1 MFCTSS
7 SLCVEFPSQWDRH
20 REGEEWKIVPVNPH
34 GREFKDIAAQFASTM
49 PRFTIER
56 IERVQNRVLWRR
68 YHDCKERLRRD
79 LPSVGEKHLFHG
91 TQETDP
97 VVIYGGDAG
106 FDVGHSRGGLWGAG
120 SYFAVNASY
129 SHRYAHQKHLIGRSA
144 PLFKMLVAKVLTG
157 LTFESPPNRELI
169 FPPER
174 ADTGEEEGRVRRRY
188 NSVHGI
194 ANDGSDW
201 YVYITYSNEQ
211 TYPAY
216 LISYGHTRP

>member
-7 SLCVEFPSQWDRH
+7 SLCVEFPSHWDRH

-34 GREFKDIAAQFASTM
+34 SREFKEIAAQFASTM

-68 YHDCKERLRRD
+68 YHDCKERLGRD
-79 LPSVGEKHLFHG
+79 LPSVGEKLLFHG
-91 TQETDP
+91 TGGTDP

-106 FDVGHSRGGLWGAG
+106 FDVGHSRVGMWGAG
-120 SYFAVNASY
+120 NYFAVNASY
-129 SHRYAHQKHLIGRSA
+129 SHSYAHEKHLIGRSA

-157 LTFESPPNRELI
+157 LTFESPPNRKLI

-194 ANDGSDW
+194 AEDGSDW

-216 LISYGHTRP
+216 LISYGYTRP